1 MADDPLPSLADLDR
15 RLREARDTVVG
26 PPERETPPPTSSAYG
41 SAMRLGVEFSSG
53 FVVGGLIGW
62 LLDQWLGTR
71 PWLMMTFFFL
81 GAAAGMLNVIRVV
94 RRLQAEA
101 DAQADEDSDLKRG

>member
-15 RLREARDTVVG
+15 RLKEARNDVLG
-26 PPERETPPPTSSAYG
+26 PPERDAPSRTSSAFG
-41 SAMRLGVEFSSG
+41 SAMRLGVEFASG

-62 LLDQWLGTR
+62 ALDRWFGSR
-71 PWLMMTFFFL
+71 PWLMVVFFLL
-81 GAAAGMLNVIRVV
+81 GAAAGTLNLIRSA

-101 DAQADEDSDLKRG
+101 EASEEQDSSTRG

>member
-15 RLREARDTVVG
+15 RLKEARKTV
-26 PPERETPPPTSSAYG
+26 PAEPERDALPRSSNALG
-41 SAMRLGVEFSSG
+41 SAMRLGVEFVSG

-62 LLDQWLGTR
+62 ALDRWFGSR
-71 PWLMMTFFFL
+71 PWLMIVFFLL
-81 GAAAGMLNVIRVV
+81 GAAAGMLNLIRAA

-101 DAQADEDSDLKRG
+101 EAREEQDSSTRG